1 MPQSNNPV
9 LTKMTQTKDGYA
21 TFGEAPATATA
32 TAPAGAGEWTAGT
45 YTVPPGTAPA
55 GVARISIADVIVKT
69 AMMFAVLLVTATAA
83 WRLELPT
90 GVYYVL
96 VFAALGVGI
105 WASVRTQVSP
115 GLYLLYAALEGVVV
129 GWISKVYND
138 WAIQNG
144 AQSGIVGWAVL
155 GTLVTFAVMLLL
167 YRARFLRASPK
178 FTKMMLVGI
187 ISYAALSMIS
197 FFAGA
202 VLGVG
207 NGVGFYGLGAIG
219 IVFCII
225 GVGLAAFTL
234 VLDFAAVEQLVTM
247 GAPERESW
255 RAAFGL
261 TVTLVWLYLELLRLL
276 AILNSR

>member
-1 MPQSNNPV
+1 MS
-9 LTKMTQTKDGYA
+9 A
-21 TFGEAPATATA
+21 TATATA
-32 TAPAGAGEWTAGT
+32 TAPAGAGEWTEGT

-90 GVYYVL
+90 GVYFVL